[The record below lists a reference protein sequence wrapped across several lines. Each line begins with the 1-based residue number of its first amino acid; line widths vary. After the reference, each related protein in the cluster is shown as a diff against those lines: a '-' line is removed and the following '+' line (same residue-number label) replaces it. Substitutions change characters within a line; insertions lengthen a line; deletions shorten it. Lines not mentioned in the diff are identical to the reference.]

1 MASLSVRRAVSWLTR
16 RKLTPF
22 PGVTSL
28 RWLRYDGTGP
38 DVPAFPT
45 VAPWGPNAGQAKP
58 AGTEVWHER
67 LATSGSMGR
76 KYKWPTYNMR
86 VHLPLDEEPADSEE
100 ARLLRKGVE
109 PRLIRPAYVCHMRAF
124 VKYSPVKMLHV
135 ATLVR
140 GLSVDEA
147 LKQLQFLPRKGA
159 VAVAEVIEECREMA
173 VRDHGVEFGTDLW
186 VAESWATQSMI
197 VKGQRRH
204 GRGKI
209 GQVRSKDSIETFVHM
224 SKHRSIIATATTM

>member
-1 MASLSVRRAVSWLTR
+1 
-16 RKLTPF
+16 
-22 PGVTSL
+22 L

-38 DVPAFPT
+38 DVPVFPT
-45 VAPWGPNAGQAKP
+45 VALQGPNAGQAKL
-58 AGTEVWHER
+58 AGAEVWHKR

-86 VHLPLDEEPADSEE
+86 VHPPLDEAPADSEE
-100 ARLLRKGVE
+100 ARLLREGMD
-109 PRLIRPAYVCHMRAF
+109 PRLIRPAYICHMRAF

-159 VAVAEVIEECREMA
+159 VTVAEVIEECREMA

-209 GQVRSKDSIETFVHM
+209 GQVRLKASIETFLSCT